1 MTVIMRGKEV
11 ATRLREEVI
20 EEVKSL
26 RADGVKP
33 TAAIVR
39 VGDLSDS
46 VGYER
51 SAVKVLK
58 KAELEVETFYFPEET
73 TENQFLSEFE
83 KINSN
88 KDIHGI
94 LLLRPLPDH
103 IDIEKV
109 KMIIDPAK
117 DIDGMSPY
125 NIGKVLEPHE
135 NDFVP
140 CTPAAVMETLKHY
153 GIELQGK
160 DVAVVGHSLVVGRPL
175 SMLLASQDATI
186 SLCHIHTKDMKGICQ
201 NADIIVTA
209 TGAVGLITGEHVKEG
224 AVVIDVGTTYDENGK
239 LHGDVR
245 FDEVEGKASHLTPVP
260 GGIGAVTTTILAK
273 RVVIAARQQMAGKE
287 GLFAEVR

>member
-1 MTVIMRGKEV
+1 MTVIMRGKDV
-11 ATRLREEVI
+11 ANRLREEVI

-26 RADGVKP
+26 QSEGIKP

-51 SAVKVLK
+51 SAVNVLK
-58 KAELEVETFYFPEET
+58 KANLEVETFYFPEET
-73 TENQFLSEFE
+73 PETQFLSEFE
-83 KINSN
+83 KINNNTS
-88 KDIHGI
+88 IHGI

-125 NIGKVLEPHE
+125 NIGKVLEPQE

-140 CTPAAVMETLKHY
+140 CTPAAVMQTLRHY
-153 GIELQGK
+153 EIDLQGK

-175 SMLLASQDATI
+175 SMLLASEDATV
-186 SLCHIHTKDMKGICQ
+186 SL
-201 NADIIVTA
+201 
-209 TGAVGLITGEHVKEG
+209 
-224 AVVIDVGTTYDENGK
+224 
-239 LHGDVR
+239 
-245 FDEVEGKASHLTPVP
+245 
-260 GGIGAVTTTILAK
+260 
-273 RVVIAARQQMAGKE
+273 
-287 GLFAEVR
+287 